1 MSQIKIYGL
10 REHLVPVKARL
21 SDVIHECIVE
31 TLGLPRDK
39 RAHRFFALE
48 EEDFYRP
55 ATASPRYIILEI
67 NMIEGRTNETK
78 KNLIHAL
85 YRRTNEELELAPT
98 DLEIQIIESPKAN
111 WGFRGMTGEEI
122 SLSYKIEV

>member
-10 REHLVPVKARL
+10 KEHLDPIKARL
-21 SDVIHECIVE
+21 SDVIHDCIVE
-31 TLGLPRDK
+31 AIGLPRDK
-39 RAHRFFALE
+39 RAHRFFGLE
-48 EEDFYRP
+48 PDDFYRP

-67 NMIEGRTNETK
+67 NMITGRTSETK
-78 KNLIHAL
+78 AALIHAL
-85 YRRTNEELELAPT
+85 YRRTGEELGLAPT

-122 SLSYKIEV
+122 ALSYKIEV